1 MDSLKLST
9 PHIIAMVGIPGAGK
23 TYFASQF
30 SETFGS
36 PYLDQELFN
45 MIFSATDDSA
55 GFAIISRVLFEI
67 MKTRQ
72 TIVYEGPLDKRVYR
86 TNLTDFAKKNGYKV
100 LFVWVQT
107 DEAVAKTRWH
117 KTNQANNASY
127 QNLINDFSAPHISEN
142 QIIISGRHT
151 YNTQVRTILKYLS
164 PKTPSATDRKSA
176 SGRLISRGSRS
187 K

>member
-1 MDSLKLST
+1 MDSLELSE

-30 SETFGS
+30 SDTFGA
-36 PYLDQELFN
+36 PYLDQELFG
-45 MIFSATDDSA
+45 MVFSARTESA
-55 GFAIISRVLFEI
+55 GFAIISRILFEV

-86 TNLTDFAKKNGYKV
+86 TNLNDFAKRSGYKV

-107 DEAVAKTRWH
+107 DEAIARTRWR
-117 KTNQANNASY
+117 KSNSADNQIY
-127 QNLINDFSAPHISEN
+127 DKLISDFSSPHASEH

-151 YNTQVRTILKYLS
+151 YNTQVKTILKYLS
-164 PKTPSATDRKSA
+164 SKKTNPAERKSVL
-176 SGRLISRGSRS
+176 GRSPSRS
-187 K
+187 SNTK